1 MTLSPEQLRAARG
14 LLNISQDELA
24 KQTCIAVTSIRQ
36 FELGATTNLQQKT
49 NKALL
54 SFFSD
59 KVEFI
64 GKRGVALREKSNL
77 LLEGPKTKDLLLE
90 DIAAH
95 RQDGEILVLCGET
108 PSESLELSS
117 FCAALK
123 DSGVPSRT
131 ICHCKD
137 QSFPLKAVPVQFNA
151 MGLQLVYGSTV
162 AQMIAPQKMLL
173 TRSSLL
179 AEGFGQV
186 FELLWKMLPEES
198 GQKLEQQASPA

>member
-24 KQTCIAVTSIRQ
+24 RQTGIAVTSIRQ
-36 FELGATTNLQQKT
+36 FELGVTTNLQQKT
-49 NKALL
+49 NRSLL

-64 GKRGVALREKSNL
+64 GKRGVALRERSNL
-77 LLEGPKTKDLLLE
+77 LLEGPKTKELLLE

-95 RQDGEILVLCGET
+95 RQEGELLVLCGE
-108 PSESLELSS
+108 PSSESFEIAS

-123 DSGVPSRT
+123 ECGVPSRT
-131 ICHCKD
+131 ICHKKD
-137 QSFPLKAVPVQFNA
+137 LPFPLKTIPVQFNT

-162 AQMIAPQKMLL
+162 AQMIAPQQMLL

-179 AEGFGQV
+179 AEGIGQV
-186 FELLWKMLPEES
+186 FELLWKMLPEEN
-198 GQKLEQQASPA
+198 GQKLDELASPA